1 MNESMV
7 SPLRKAGAISGEARD
22 RGAEMVSEVV
32 TYLEVAEEVESIIH
46 NRGAEPAFPV
56 NISVNEIA
64 AHYTPCTDDTK
75 RFKKGDV
82 VKIDVGAHVDG
93 YIGDTAVT
101 VEVGTRN
108 YQRLIESSRRALAMA
123 LEMVGPGVCVSTLG
137 GAIERSIKED
147 GYRPVV
153 NLTGH
158 GMERYCLHAG
168 LTVPNV
174 DDGNLSRIKKDMVV
188 AIEPFATDGGGQVKN
203 GRSGNIYRV
212 LRERPMKD
220 KDAYA
225 FFGIIRERF
234 NKLPFCERW
243 CTAIDPNA
251 PGYLRT
257 LVRHGLV
264 SSYPILNE
272 YKKGTVSQA
281 EHTVLVNGSKVEILT
296 RTH

>member
-1 MNESMV
+1 MNDGSL
-7 SPLRKAGAISGEARD
+7 SALRRAGSISGEARD
-22 RGAEMVSEVV
+22 LGAEMVDGGVS
-32 TYLEVAEEVESIIH
+32 YLEVVEEVESLIVR
-46 NRGAEPAFPV
+46 RGAEPAFPV

-64 AHYTPCTDDTK
+64 AHYTPSTGDET
-75 RFKKGDV
+75 RFERGDV

-93 YIGDTAVT
+93 HIGDTAVT

-108 YQRLIESSRRALAMA
+108 NQRLIEASRRALAIA
-123 LEMVGPGVCVSTLG
+123 LEMVGPGLTVSTIG
-137 GAIERSIKED
+137 GAIERSIRSD
-147 GYRPVV
+147 GFKPVV

-174 DDGNLSRIKKDMVV
+174 DDGNLSRFKKDMVV

-203 GRSGNIYRV
+203 GKPGNIFRI

-220 KDAYA
+220 KAA
-225 FFGIIRERF
+225 LEFFNVIRDRF
-234 NKLPFCERW
+234 NRLPFCERW

-251 PGYLRT
+251 PNYLRT

-272 YKKGTVSQA
+272 HKGGTVSQA
-281 EHTVLVNGSKVEILT
+281 EHTVLINDSKIEILT
-296 RTH
+296 GTH